1 MLLSESVFYK
11 NFVTFRIFHH
21 FKCINNN
28 LFEIGHYPELWKMSH
43 VTAIYKFKG
52 SKSDKVNYR
61 PISLLP
67 TLSKICESVI
77 HHRLL
82 SHCLENNIISTR
94 RAAYIKGDS
103 TVNQLLYIIN
113 KIRQSWGK
121 KMCTQGVFLDVSS
134 AFEKVWHKGLIAKLN
149 QIGIEGKLLKLFES
163 YLSNRR
169 QIVVVDGIQST
180 ETNICAGVP
189 QGSRLGPILFII
201 YINDIV
207 ENLKSKILI
216 FDDDCSLMVS
226 AEDPSQSTKILND
239 DLETISKWAS
249 TWKITFNPDKSQD
262 TIFSNKILNNSPPTV
277 LNNEYICRVNTVRHL
292 GLYLTSTL
300 DWNTQIYHVCLK
312 ANRKL
317 SVLRRVKNLQRNTLD
332 LLYKKPVRSV
342 IDYSIFVYYQTLTL
356 LQKNKLDKIQ
366 YSAAKL
372 VSSTLHY
379 TSREKL

>member
-1 MLLSESVFYK
+1 MNNNKFSSIPDLIENGVTVKNSKDKSNVLNEYFTSKATVSQPNDDVPLLPKKPNIPNVD
-11 NFVTFRIFHH
+11 
-21 FKCINNN
+21 CINTSPLEVSKIIRDNLKKSNGSYCGIPGKFLGLIATPISFSMSRLFNN

-94 RAAYIKGDS
+94 QAAYIKGDS
-103 TVNQLLYIIN
+103 TVNQLLYIVN

-169 QIVVVDGIQST
+169 QIVVVDGVKST

-207 ENLKSKILI
+207 ENLKSEILI
-216 FDDDCSLMVS
+216 FADDCSLMVS

-249 TWKITFNPDKSQD
+249 TWKITFNPNKSQD
-262 TIFSNKILNNSPPTV
+262 KIFSN
-277 LNNEYICRVNTVRHL
+277 
-292 GLYLTSTL
+292 
-300 DWNTQIYHVCLK
+300 
-312 ANRKL
+312 
-317 SVLRRVKNLQRNTLD
+317 
-332 LLYKKPVRSV
+332 
-342 IDYSIFVYYQTLTL
+342 
-356 LQKNKLDKIQ
+356 
-366 YSAAKL
+366 
-372 VSSTLHY
+372 
-379 TSREKL
+379 